1 MRLSVGAVESLP
13 MLLECE
19 ADRLH
24 TACEGGG
31 GAITAIFRNAGAPG
45 LGRPPCRCFFRVYW
59 RSAKLIAAAA
69 DKHHSGRSADSPRLG
84 GSGDGGGAVEA
95 YDKLWSQLRN
105 TERVAAASLGWDAAS
120 CVSVAAPPLVLALP
134 HCVVAVT
141 DGTAGA
147 QCAQHNGAL

>member
-1 MRLSVGAVESLP
+1 

-19 ADRLH
+19 PTDFTQLVKEAAARSPQFSATLVQQVL
-24 TACEGGG
+24 
-31 GAITAIFRNAGAPG
+31 GARHAGASS
-45 LGRPPCRCFFRVYW
+45 GRLLAECE
-59 RSAKLIAAAA
+59 KLIAAAA
-69 DKHHSGRSADSPRLG
+69 DKHHSGRNADSPRLG

-120 CVSVAAPPLVLALP
+120 CVSVAAPCLVLALP

-147 QCAQHNGAL
+147 QCAQRNGAL